1 MSQFVSNFGLG
12 LLLAVAQVLA
22 FIPWALA
29 LGSEAVTLEAMKK
42 SARPRVSTIIIVG
55 WFAFIPPLIA
65 GFFDA
70 IGAATARLVPAA
82 REMRLGRRLM
92 IFGGAVALAV
102 IFLALGFAI
111 LLPVIQERGSLE
123 RWGRLYGAFLQLQ
136 LIFDVFVVAF
146 VVMLQVWP
154 KGAAVAVAAFREAI
168 RQPMF
173 WLFLGA
179 AFILMF
185 VFILLPYF
193 TFGED
198 LLMMTEIDF
207 DIIMAL
213 AVIFGVFTASISIS
227 EEIEGRTAITLM
239 SKPLS
244 RRQFLLGKY
253 AGILFACLIMTLL
266 LGWLFNWA
274 ILGKKWFDKAE
285 YDANAPPPALLTQ
298 WLETYTSAGEPRDF
312 LRGVGLW
319 VFQSAELFPGLIL
332 GFCQV
337 MVLVAI
343 AVSLATRIPMIINVP
358 ICFLIY
364 FLGHL
369 TPVLKNVATRFQT
382 GEGAGSAVAQML
394 SFMAKLFDNLLPGM
408 EYFTPNYSL
417 LVGRIL
423 FYGVMYT
430 VIALL
435 FGLILF
441 EDRDLA

>member
-1 MSQFVSNFGLG
+1 MSNFLPNFGVG
-12 LLLAVAQVLA
+12 LLLALLQVLA
-22 FIPWALA
+22 FLPWTLA
-29 LGSEAVTLEAMKK
+29 LGAESGLRSMIAEAEF
-42 SARPRVSTIIIVG
+42 ARSGKGGRIFGI
-55 WFAFIPPLIA
+55 FAGLFGLI
-65 GFFDA
+65 GDT
-70 IGAATARLVPAA
+70 TARLLPIARQKSLRQQVLLFAA
-82 REMRLGRRLM
+82 
-92 IFGGAVALAV
+92 AVAGLVVLMA
-102 IFLALGFAI
+102 AGFAVF
-111 LLPVIQERGSLE
+111 LPLIQERGSLQ
-123 RWGRLYGAFLQLQ
+123 RWGRIYGSVLQLQ
-136 LIFDVFVVAF
+136 LVLDVFVIAF
-146 VVMLQVWP
+146 VIMLKVWP
-154 KGAAVAVAAFREAI
+154 KGGAVAVAAFREAI

-179 AFILMF
+179 AFLLMF

-198 LLMMTEIDF
+198 LLMMTEIDY

-253 AGILFACLIMTLL
+253 AGILLACLIMTLL

-274 ILGKKWFDKAE
+274 IIGKKWFDKQE
-285 YDANAPPPALLTQ
+285 FDAAKEGPPPQLTA
-298 WLETYTSAGEPRDF
+298 WLEAYAPAGEPRDF

-319 VFQSAELFPGLIL
+319 TFQSAALLPGLSL

-337 MVLVAI
+337 MVLLAI
-343 AVSLATRIPMIINVP
+343 AVSLATRLPMVVNVP
-358 ICFLIY
+358 ICLLIY

-369 TPVLKNVATRFQT
+369 TPVLKQVANRFQS
-382 GEGAGSAVAQML
+382 GEGAGSAVGQML
-394 SFMAKLFDNLLPGM
+394 SFMAQLFNSLLPGL
-408 EYFTPNYSL
+408 EYFTPNYSA
-417 LVGRIL
+417 LVGRIA
-423 FYGVMYT
+423 FYGVIYT
-430 VIALL
+430 IIVLL

>member
-1 MSQFVSNFGLG
+1 MSQFASDFGLG
-12 LLLAVAQVLA
+12 LLLALAQVLA
-22 FIPWALA
+22 FVPWALA
-29 LGSEAVTLEAMKK
+29 LGSEAVTLTAMKRA
-42 SARPRVSTIIIVG
+42 ARPRVWSVF
-55 WFAFIPPLIA
+55 WFGALAFIPTLLA
-65 GFFDA
+65 TFFEA
-70 IGAATARLVPAA
+70 IGTTTGRLVPAA
-82 REMRLGRRLM
+82 RELQQGKRLM
-92 IFGGAVALAV
+92 IFGGAFALV
-102 IFLALGFAI
+102 IIFLALSFAI

-123 RWGRLYGAFLQLQ
+123 RWGRLYGSVLQMQ
-136 LIFDVFVVAF
+136 LIFDVFVIAF

-179 AFILMF
+179 AVLLMF

-198 LLMMTEIDF
+198 LLMMTDNDF

-227 EEIEGRTAITLM
+227 EEIEGRTAITMM

-253 AGILFACLIMTLL
+253 FGILFACLIMTLL

-274 ILGKKWFDKAE
+274 ILGKKWFDKQD
-285 YDANAPPPALLTQ
+285 YDPNAPPPAQLSQ
-298 WLETYTSAGEPRDF
+298 WLETYTSAGEARYF
-312 LRGVGLW
+312 LQGVGLW
-319 VFQSAELFPGLIL
+319 AFQTAELFPGLML

-337 MVLVAI
+337 MILLAI
-343 AVSLATRIPMIINVP
+343 AVSLATRLPMILNVP

-364 FLGHL
+364 FFGHL
-369 TPVLKNVATRFQT
+369 TPVLKNVAIRFQT
-382 GEGAGSAVAQML
+382 GEGAGQGVAKML
-394 SFMAKLFDNLLPGM
+394 TFMARLFDNLLPGM

-423 FYGVMYT
+423 FYGIMYT

>member
-1 MSQFVSNFGLG
+1 MSHFLPDFGLG
-12 LLLAVAQVLA
+12 LLLALAQVLA

-29 LGSEAVTLEAMKK
+29 LGSEAVTLAAMKK
-42 SARPRVSTIIIVG
+42 AARPTAWTVVYAG
-55 WFAFIPPLIA
+55 WLAFIPALIA
-65 GFFDA
+65 SVFGA
-70 IGAATARLVPAA
+70 IGEATGRLVPAA
-82 REMRLGRRLM
+82 RQMGLRQRML
-92 IFGGAVALAV
+92 IFAAAFVALV
-102 IFLALGFAI
+102 VLLGASFAF

-123 RWGRLYGAFLQLQ
+123 RWGRLYASVLQLQ

-146 VVMLQVWP
+146 VLTLQVWP
-154 KGAAVAVAAFREAI
+154 KGGAVAVAAFREAI

-179 AFILMF
+179 ALLLMF

-198 LLMMTEIDF
+198 LLMMTEIDY

-227 EEIEGRTAITLM
+227 DEIEGRTAITLM

-253 AGILFACLIMTLL
+253 AGVLLACLIMTML

-274 ILGKKWFDKAE
+274 ILGKKWFDKLE
-285 YDANAPPPALLTQ
+285 YDANAPPPAGLTA
-298 WLETYTSAGEPRDF
+298 WLDTYTSAGEPRDF
-312 LRGVGLW
+312 LRGAGLW
-319 VFQSAELFPGLIL
+319 LFQTADLLPGMTL

-343 AVSLATRIPMIINVP
+343 AVSLATRVPMILNVP
-358 ICFLIY
+358 ICLLIY

-369 TPVLKNVATRFQT
+369 TPVLKQVATRFQT
-382 GEGAGSAVAQML
+382 GEGAGSAVGQML
-394 SFMAKLFDNLLPGM
+394 SFMAQLFNSLLPGL
-408 EYFTPNYSL
+408 EYFTPNYSA
-417 LVGRIL
+417 LVGRIA

-430 VIALL
+430 VIVLL